1 LSATPEDDFADDAS
15 APGRP
20 GLPVDV
26 VRITR
31 GLARQWKWFAIV
43 AGVSIVVGVVLAK
56 TVAPKTFTARAV
68 IVWEPGAE
76 QSRQDFGTLIDSML
90 IPANLNEVKRRLKLG
105 IPLETLAKWIDVFF
119 DPQSDVVSLEGS
131 SGSAKSAKDLA
142 DTVIAVFLEH
152 CQNLRRARVEGELQE
167 LRANLDVA
175 RVTLT
180 TAQEVYDTFRR
191 DNNVTNVSA
200 ETSLAIQEAASL
212 RSQAEAARSSAQAE
226 AARARLLEEN
236 ARHERSMVVTSQS
249 QSDPNSSALA
259 AVQSELIQAR
269 ARLAPDHPRVAAL
282 EAQAA
287 ALQGAGSSVQTVS
300 TAGQNTQLAAIKA
313 SLAAS
318 TTARAA
324 ALDLQQTYAE
334 HAAQARE
341 RLQKL
346 TAVEGEAAILL
357 SEVTNAASHVTNLE
371 AQIHPLE
378 ESLRLIKPEFRV
390 LAPAELPP
398 HASSGKGKLYAAG
411 IPGGSL
417 ALLLFVLLGIEL
429 RGLRIHTARE
439 ASFWANAPTIGTSTW
454 PRIPE
459 ALEELVAEVSDSAET
474 ATGDTL
480 VIGASPGDER
490 AATELAEALRRRVRT
505 TTTASVPD
513 FETRALIGG
522 VATREDRTTLS
533 EIAPK
538 VAIVSTAA
546 PTQTEPPVTRIHSW
560 ERAQKNV
567 TLRRASRLADRVV
580 VVLTSDTLAMPRLT
594 TLRTQLGRDH
604 GIGILLV
611 GIDPALADLPDRVG
625 DVDGFWLT
633 NDYDDEDA

>member
-1 LSATPEDDFADDAS
+1 MSATPEDDFTDDATT
-15 APGRP
+15 PGRP
-20 GLPVDV
+20 GLPVDL
-26 VRITR
+26 VRVAR
-31 GLARQWKWFAIV
+31 SLVRQWKWFAVV
-43 AGVSIVVGVVLAK
+43 AGISVVVGVVLAK

-68 IVWEPGAE
+68 IVWEPGPN

-105 IPLETLAKWIDVFF
+105 VPLETLAKWIDVFF

-152 CQNLRRARVEGELQE
+152 CQSLRRARLEGELQE

-191 DNNVTNVSA
+191 DNNVTDVSA

-269 ARLAPDHPRVAAL
+269 ARLSPDHPRVAAL

-287 ALQGAGSSVQTVS
+287 ALQGAGGAVQTIS

-357 SEVTNAASHVTNLE
+357 SEVTNASSHVSNLE

-390 LAPAELPP
+390 LAPADLPP

-417 ALLLFVLLGIEL
+417 ALLLLVLLGIEL

-459 ALEELVAEVSDSAET
+459 ALEDLVAEVSDSAEM

-480 VIGASPGDER
+480 VIGASAGDER

-505 TTTASVPD
+505 TTTEVPD

-522 VATREDRTTLS
+522 VPPREDRTTLS

-538 VAIVSTAA
+538 VAIVSAA
-546 PTQTEPPVTRIHSW
+546 PPTPTEPPVTRIHSW
-560 ERAQKNV
+560 ERAQKTV

-625 DVDGFWLT
+625 NVDGFWLT
-633 NDYDDEDA
+633 NDYEDEA